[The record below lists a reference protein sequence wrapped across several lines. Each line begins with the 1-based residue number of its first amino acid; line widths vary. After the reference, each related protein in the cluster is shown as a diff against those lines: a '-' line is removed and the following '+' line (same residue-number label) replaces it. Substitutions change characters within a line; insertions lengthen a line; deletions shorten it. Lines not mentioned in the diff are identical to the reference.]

1 MSYSKVR
8 TYFNQ
13 VMNVVDPNSVEW
25 TGALVYDD
33 AQNIPD
39 TIIDKS
45 HHIEIGPISSS
56 RGGGGVSTKSFL
68 ITLTIFKRG
77 YNNPTDA
84 LDYLIDK
91 AEDIECES
99 ENPKTIESFKDAE
112 AITFEQVNSVSIT
125 PSEIEGT
132 NDNTIKCALEFNITM
147 LFYA

>member
-13 VMNVVDPNSVEW
+13 VMNVVDPNSIEW

-39 TIIDKS
+39 TIIERS
-45 HHIEIGPISSS
+45 HHIEIGPISSTK
-56 RGGGGVSTKSFL
+56 GAGGVSTKDFL
-68 ITLTIFKRG
+68 VTLTFFKKG

-84 LDYLIDK
+84 LDYLIDV
-91 AEDIECES
+91 AECIELEA

-112 AITFEQVNSVSIT
+112 AITFEQVDSVSIT

-132 NDNTIKCALEFNITM
+132 NDNTVKCKLEFNITM
-147 LFYA
+147 LFCA